1 MNLGGKMKKK
11 LVNCISNLKKNKFL
25 LCIAILIAILV
36 FIVLLKTFGRYES
49 NATGSAEAEVAF
61 FVVDQSFET
70 KTILL
75 GEIVPSSEPY
85 VYKFLVSNFN
95 SKKRAEVNIE
105 YDIEFITTTNLPL
118 EYEIYKNE
126 NYNDVGANNIIS
138 NSYKLQDDYGTYFNH
153 LIIDEKGS
161 FSFKTNQTDEYYLV
175 VKFNENYKDN
185 PYKYEGVVESVRVE
199 INAKQVI

>member
-1 MNLGGKMKKK
+1 MKKK

-161 FSFKTNQTDEYYLV
+161 FSFKTNQTDEYNLV